1 MGTAAQLDGEGLADG
16 AETPA
21 AVTELGMPSRL
32 RAAVA
37 RARARLTG
45 LWVVTGTD
53 AAETIATLSHAFGA
67 VRMPVLCDRAS
78 TNEALEAAERGIVLA
93 DADGGDTIQTILML
107 RRLASDRFAFAAM
120 LRLLVAQRSVPGL
133 CGGCRRPQQA
143 YGSVAALLGLDP
155 GAILWEAPG
164 CEACDG
170 SGSVGRVRIFEG
182 VEIDSAM
189 RRLIYDGADAPLLAR
204 HAFLNT
210 PNLAS
215 AARRLAR
222 EGLIAP
228 EEAVRISR
236 G

>member
-1 MGTAAQLDGEGLADG
+1 MSNAAELEA
-16 AETPA
+16 ATPSHGVDA
-21 AVTELGMPSRL
+21 AALLQLGMPSRL

-37 RARARLTG
+37 RARSRLTG
-45 LWVVTGTD
+45 LWVMTGSETAESLAMLAEEMGAIHAPQLD
-53 AAETIATLSHAFGA
+53 DRDSVNAAL
-67 VRMPVLCDRAS
+67 D
-78 TNEALEAAERGIVLA
+78 AAERGIVLA
-93 DADGGDTIQTILML
+93 GAAGGDAIQSILML
-107 RRLASDRFAFAAM
+107 RRLASDRFALAAM
-120 LRLLVAQRSVPGL
+120 LRLLIAQRVAPGL
-133 CGGCRRPQQA
+133 CGACRRPEQA

-155 GAILWEAPG
+155 GAILWAAPG
-164 CEACDG
+164 CEACGGTG
-170 SGSVGRVRIFEG
+170 STGRVRVFEG

-228 EEAVRISR
+228 DEAVRISR

>member
-1 MGTAAQLDGEGLADG
+1 MSTAAELEIGPHGPGIDAD
-16 AETPA
+16 ALLQ
-21 AVTELGMPSRL
+21 LGMPSRL
-32 RAAVA
+32 RGAVA
-37 RARARLTG
+37 RARSRLTG
-45 LWVVTGTD
+45 LWVITGSETSG
-53 AAETIATLSHAFGA
+53 TIAILARATGGTVASELSDRTSVGA
-67 VRMPVLCDRAS
+67 V
-78 TNEALEAAERGIVLA
+78 LEAAERGILLA
-93 DADGGDTIQTILML
+93 PAAGGDAIQTILML
-107 RRLASDRFAFAAM
+107 RRLAADRFALAAT
-120 LRLLVAQRSVPGL
+120 LRLLVAQRVVAGL
-133 CGGCRRPQQA
+133 CGACRRPEQA
-143 YGSVAALLGLDP
+143 YGSLAALLGLDP

-164 CEACDG
+164 CESCGWTG
-170 SGSVGRVRIFEG
+170 STGRVHVFEG
-182 VEIDSAM
+182 VEIDPAM